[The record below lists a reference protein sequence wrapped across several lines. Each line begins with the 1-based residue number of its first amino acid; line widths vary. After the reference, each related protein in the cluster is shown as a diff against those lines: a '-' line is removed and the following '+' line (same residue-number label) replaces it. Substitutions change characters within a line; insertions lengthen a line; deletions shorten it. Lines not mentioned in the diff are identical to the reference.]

1 MERNGLSIPNDTPL
15 GYTSDM
21 HKTTLEVD
29 EELFERARHVLGTR
43 GLKATVQRAFE
54 EVLALDA
61 RRRAIRQ
68 LQEMDGLDLDRP
80 EIMAEA
86 WR

>member
-1 MERNGLSIPNDTPL
+1 
-15 GYTSDM
+15 M
-21 HKTTLEVD
+21 HKTTIEFD
-29 EELFERARHVLGTR
+29 EELFERARHILGTR

-61 RRRAIRQ
+61 RRRLIER
-68 LQEMDGLDLDRP
+68 LQRMEGMDLDRP
-80 EIMAEA
+80 DVMAGA

>member
-1 MERNGLSIPNDTPL
+1 MIAPSIPGKGPIGYNL
-15 GYTSDM
+15 GVK
-21 HKTTLEVD
+21 KTTLEFD
-29 EELFERARHVLGTR
+29 EVLFDSARLVLGTR

-61 RRRAIRQ
+61 RRRAIQQ
-68 LQEMDGLDLDRP
+68 LQHMDGLDLDRP
-80 EIMAEA
+80 EVMAQA

>member
-1 MERNGLSIPNDTPL
+1 MR
-15 GYTSDM
+15 
-21 HKTTLEVD
+21 KTTLELD
-29 EELFERARHVLGTR
+29 EELFERTREVLGTR
-43 GLKATVQRAFE
+43 GLKSTVRRAFE

-68 LQEMDGLDLDRP
+68 LQEMDGLDLDKP
-80 EIMAEA
+80 EVMAEA